1 MKIKSVVTLLRPH
14 QWLKNVFIFL
24 PLFFDGKML
33 QEEYLIPSIMMFFAY
48 SLAASGIY
56 CFNDI
61 FDVEADKLHPKKCKR
76 PIASGAIS
84 KGMGYALMSLC
95 ILLSLLITGLFPWQV
110 GEGKIFVSSII
121 VFYVLMNL
129 AYCMKLKQLAIVD
142 VFIIAI
148 GFVLRVF
155 AGGFA
160 TGIYLSHWIVL
171 MTFLLALFLAFAKR
185 RDDVVMYE
193 NTGMKARKNV
203 NRYNL
208 DFMNQAIAIIAS
220 ITMVCY
226 IMYTVSPEVI
236 TRFHSPYVYMT
247 SIFVLAGIIRYMQ
260 ITIVD
265 VKSGSPTKVL
275 MKDRFIQS
283 CMAGWLITFSLIIY
297 IFG

>member
-1 MKIKSVVTLLRPH
+1 MIVSVIKLFRPH
-14 QWLKNVFIFL
+14 QWLKNAFVFL

-33 QEEYLIPSIMMFFAY
+33 QEDYLIPSIVMFFAY

-61 FDVEADKLHPKKCKR
+61 FDVEADKLHPRKCKR

-84 KGMGYALMSLC
+84 KGMGYTLMALC
-95 ILLSLLITGLFPWQV
+95 IVSSLITTWFYPWEVGGGRFPV
-110 GEGKIFVSSII
+110 ISII
-121 VFYVLMNL
+121 IFYVLMNI
-129 AYCMKLKQLAIVD
+129 AYCMKLKHLAIVD
-142 VFIIAI
+142 VFIIAA

-185 RDDVVMYE
+185 RDDVVIYE
-193 NTGMKARKNV
+193 NTGIKARKNV

-208 DFMNQAIAIIAS
+208 DFMNQSIAIVGS
-220 ITMVCY
+220 MTMVCY
-226 IMYTVSPEVI
+226 IMYTVSPEVME
-236 TRFHSPYVYMT
+236 RFHSSYVYMT
-247 SIFVLAGIIRYMQ
+247 VIFVLAGIIRYMQ

-265 VKSGSPTKVL
+265 VKSGSPTRVL
-275 MKDRFIQS
+275 VKDRFIQA
-283 CMAGWLITFSLIIY
+283 CMVGWLLMFAILIY
-297 IFG
+297 V